1 MRRSNVQFN
10 AAGVERAADVAR
22 QMASLI
28 VLNPNWA
35 GAMMIEKT
43 LRRTLMTTAMLAA
56 FSLSEMLGAAA
67 AETTVYR
74 DIRKPNGQERNMA
87 AKQADFAACGHP
99 VSVDPQDFPK
109 FRTCMRAHG
118 WVIDHVVPDP
128 SAGLGWDGSGVGK
141 YTYNDVLKPHG
152 RARRN
157 DEEQADTYVCD
168 GGDSRDIGT
177 PPFNACMRAHGWRFD
192 HFEPTPASSDGGGVP
207 DWAWT
212 CPFANC

>member
-1 MRRSNVQFN
+1 
-10 AAGVERAADVAR
+10 
-22 QMASLI
+22 
-28 VLNPNWA
+28 
-35 GAMMIEKT
+35 
-43 LRRTLMTTAMLAA
+43 
-56 FSLSEMLGAAA
+56 MLGAAA

-87 AKQADFAACGHP
+87 AKQADFAAC
-99 VSVDPQDFPK
+99 
-109 FRTCMRAHG
+109 
-118 WVIDHVVPDP
+118 
-128 SAGLGWDGSGVGK
+128 WDGSGVGK

-152 RARRN
+152 RARGN

-168 GGDSRDIGT
+168 GGDPRDIGT

-192 HFEPTPASSDGGGVP
+192 HFEPAPASSDGGGVP